1 MSSNFFNPH
10 APLTGLQREEYGIG
24 AIFALITVWA
34 GITMLD
40 LVDANKLPSPIQV
53 FNAFLYLSWDHGHS
67 ILLGAMGA
75 SLTRIGIAA
84 LLVCAVGIPFGIILG
99 ASPRLNSIFSPII
112 DPFRSA
118 PIAALLPIFVMWYG
132 IGDGM
137 KIAFL
142 FTAAVVYIIP
152 MVRDAMLGV
161 AYCYW
166 EATADLSATPIENI
180 LKGVLP
186 IAMPRIFDA
195 IIVSTSILWTYI
207 TVAEYVNA
215 DSGLGQMIQN
225 AKRFSAMDQV
235 FAGII
240 VIIGLALLT
249 NLTLTYVKKRIYFWE
264 GTQ

>member
-1 MSSNFFNPH
+1 MSNFFNPH
-10 APLTGLQREEYGIG
+10 APLPSLKREEYGIG
-24 AIFALITVWA
+24 ALFVLLTVWGIIA
-34 GITMLD
+34 GFD
-40 LVDANKLPSPIQV
+40 LVDANKLPSPFQV
-53 FNAFLYLSWDHGHS
+53 LNAFLYLAWDHGHS
-67 ILLGAMGA
+67 ILLNAMFA
-75 SLTRIGIAA
+75 SLARIGVAA
-84 LLVCAVGIPFGIILG
+84 ILVCAIGIPFGIMMG
-99 ASPRLNSIFSPII
+99 ASPKLNSIFSPII

-132 IGDGM
+132 IGDAM

-142 FTAAVVYIIP
+142 FTSAVVYIIP
-152 MVRDAMLGV
+152 MVRDAMV
-161 AYCYW
+161 SVPYCYW
-166 EATADLSATPIENI
+166 EATRDLSATPIQCV
-180 LKGVLP
+180 LKGILP

-195 IIVSTSILWTYI
+195 VIVSTSILWTYI

-240 VIIGLALLT
+240 MIIALALLT
-249 NLTLTYVKKRIYFWE
+249 VTTLTYIKKRIYFWE

>member
-1 MSSNFFNPH
+1 MSDFLNTH
-10 APLTGLQREEYGIG
+10 APLGGMQKEEYGIG
-24 AIFALITVWA
+24 ALFVLLAIWA
-34 GITMLD
+34 GITSFD
-40 LVDANKLPSPIQV
+40 LIDANKLPSPFQV
-53 FNAFLYLSWDHGHS
+53 FNAFTYLCWDHGHS

-84 LLVCAVGIPFGIILG
+84 ILVCAVGIPFGIVLG

-118 PIAALLPIFVMWYG
+118 PIAALLPIFVMWFG
-132 IGDGM
+132 IDDMM

-161 AYCYW
+161 SYCYW
-166 EATADLSATPIENI
+166 EATTDLSATPVQVI

-195 IIVSTSILWTYI
+195 VIVSTSILWTYI

-240 VIIGLALLT
+240 VIITLALLT
-249 NLTLTYVKKRIYFWE
+249 NITLTYIKKRIYFWE